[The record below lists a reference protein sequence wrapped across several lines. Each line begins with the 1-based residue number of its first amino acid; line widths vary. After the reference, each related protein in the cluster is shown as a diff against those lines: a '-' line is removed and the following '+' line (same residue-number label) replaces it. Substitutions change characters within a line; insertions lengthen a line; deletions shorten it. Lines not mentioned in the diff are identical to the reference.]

1 MRVLWLS
8 PCRPIIS
15 NCGELQQRKGTGG
28 WIDSMLGALR
38 IYAPNLEIVVLVPGL
53 EHQDFLLN
61 GVRYI
66 TYGVKTPAPG
76 ANLPDAICKRINLVI
91 KETKPDIVHL
101 QGTEHFYA
109 RCPIETFNGVP
120 VVVSLQGL
128 ISELHIHMSGG
139 LTIPETWRNH
149 INLRFFLKGATI
161 FGDQNYWRTR
171 RMPNEIWTLT
181 HHSHF
186 IGRTDFDE
194 SVLHCY
200 NPKAHY
206 YKVNEV
212 LRPCFYLA
220 DTSRNKIRSHSIFC
234 GGAASYPL
242 KGFHWLVMAVGFLK
256 EQYPDITVRVA
267 AAEGLMPN
275 GILARVKT
283 NAYWS
288 YLRGLIKHLNVEN
301 HIVLLP
307 SLDGDGVAE
316 ELSKAEV
323 FVLPSLCE
331 NSSNS
336 VGEAMIMKT
345 PVVACYTGGMPSII
359 QNEEEGL
366 LVPPYDPYQLASAI
380 SKCFNFPEKV
390 LCRSSKA
397 RATAIERHD
406 CASNANALFGVYSEI
421 LSR

>member
-8 PCRPIIS
+8 PCMPIID
-15 NCGELQQRKGTGG
+15 NCGKLQQRKGTGG
-28 WIDSMLGALR
+28 WIDSMLSALR
-38 IYAPNLEIVVLVPGL
+38 IYAPSLEIAVLVPGIV
-53 EHQDFLLN
+53 HQDFLID
-61 GVRYI
+61 GIRYI
-66 TYGVKTPAPG
+66 TYGIKTPAHG
-76 ANLPDAICKRINLVI
+76 AHVPDSICKRISQVI
-91 KETKPDIVHL
+91 KAIKPEVVHL

-109 RCPIETFNGVP
+109 RCPLETFNGVP

-139 LTIPETWRNH
+139 LTIPETWHNH
-149 INLRFFLKGATI
+149 LNLRFFLKGATI
-161 FGDQNYWRTR
+161 FRDQNYWRAK

-181 HHSHF
+181 HHNHF

-194 SVLHCY
+194 SVLRCY
-200 NPKAHY
+200 NSKAHY

-212 LRPCFYLA
+212 LRPCFYSA
-220 DTSRNKIRSHSIFC
+220 ARSRNKIRPHSIFC

-242 KGFHWLVMAVGFLK
+242 KGLHWLLRAVVFLK
-256 EQYPDITVRVA
+256 ERYPDITVRVA
-267 AAEGLMPN
+267 ASDGLLPN
-275 GILARVKT
+275 GIFARIKT

-288 YLRGLIKHLNVEN
+288 YLRGLIKHLKVED

-316 ELSKAEV
+316 ELSRAEV

-336 VGEAMIMKT
+336 LGEAMMMKT
-345 PVVACYTGGMPSII
+345 PAVACYTGGVPSVLH
-359 QNEEEGL
+359 NEEEGL

-380 SKCFNFPEKV
+380 NKCFCSPEKA
-390 LCRSSKA
+390 LCRAEKA
-397 RATAIERHD
+397 KATAIARHD
-406 CASNANALFGVYSEI
+406 WARNANELIGVYGEI
-421 LSR
+421 LG